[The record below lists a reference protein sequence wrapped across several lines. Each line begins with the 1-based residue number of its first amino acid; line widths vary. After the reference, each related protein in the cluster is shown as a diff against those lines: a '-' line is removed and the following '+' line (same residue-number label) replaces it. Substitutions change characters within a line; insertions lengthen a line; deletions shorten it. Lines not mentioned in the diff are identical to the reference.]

1 MCKQHLS
8 LLRQLQD
15 ILNMQW
21 LFHRFGPSAT
31 SVIQH
36 GVNNMS
42 FQMRKALL
50 RAITTPKS
58 ERGDVYPSRLIKRVE
73 EYGYKKTRHGRLGKR
88 TVTNFTDCAGE
99 REPIAFSG
107 EIEDL
112 PPLLACHL
120 LVNYSLVPAA
130 QQVEKRK
137 LKRSHEQ
144 LKKTEQ
150 ELENVK
156 AQRRALQA
164 APLPDDRDDGD
175 FYEQWD

>member
-58 ERGDVYPSRLIKRVE
+58 ERGDVWR
-73 EYGYKKTRHGRLGKR
+73 GG
-88 TVTNFTDCAGE
+88 GE
-99 REPIAFSG
+99 TST
-107 EIEDL
+107 
-112 PPLLACHL
+112 LL
-120 LVNYSLVPAA
+120 
-130 QQVEKRK
+130 
-137 LKRSHEQ
+137 
-144 LKKTEQ
+144 
-150 ELENVK
+150 
-156 AQRRALQA
+156 
-164 APLPDDRDDGD
+164 D
-175 FYEQWD
+175 